1 MELSLLRLSTLESIL
16 NRDVFDGKL
25 MIDDDDVSCVSVI
38 CNCSDSTN
46 SLLIVT
52 CHTFG
57 TVPTTP
63 NSSGLRLLVIYS
75 RYGRDVFD
83 GQLMIHDD

>member
-1 MELSLLRLSTLESIL
+1 MPINSGI

-25 MIDDDDVSCVSVI
+25 MIDDDDVSCVSVV

-52 CHTFG
+52 CDTFG
-57 TVPTTP
+57 TDPTTP
-63 NSSGLRLLVIYS
+63 INSGLRLLVIYS
-75 RYGRDVFD
+75 RYGSDVFE
-83 GQLMIHDD
+83 GQLI